1 MRKFIDLK
9 HRTTEYIPP
18 SSYYEGNIT
27 LDMNYFDD
35 LPIETLIQYITDI
48 TDGLVLDAIA
58 EAKSFFACN
67 VFILGDELG
76 ETDYELAIDKIL
88 ARTRLDE
95 QNDRGYLSVPPYMKN
110 LNAPML
116 TLRNLGNS
124 INYFTGVQIIVY
136 FNGEEFDRLV

>member
-1 MRKFIDLK
+1 MK
-9 HRTTEYIPP
+9 P
-18 SSYYEGNIT
+18 
-27 LDMNYFDD
+27 
-35 LPIETLIQYITDI
+35 
-48 TDGLVLDAIA
+48 
-58 EAKSFFACN
+58 
-67 VFILGDELG
+67 
-76 ETDYELAIDKIL
+76 DYELAIDKIL